1 MAAAIAASAA
11 SASPTPN
18 IAIARRPSVPTN
30 SPTTTNPVHILASTP
45 TSPSAPVHP
54 PPPVPIPIPRPA
66 FAAAI
71 GSSPTPPPAVAGP
84 QATLAQDPTSALD
97 LLQPTKALL
106 DQTWA
111 TAVAALQRESDAR
124 KELAALT
131 QVQEATRK
139 EAKSDEEARRI
150 DEDKQRVK
158 DGQAKLEE
166 EKAKLFGEKMRLEEL
181 RAMVRAEGTKLA
193 EERRALHGEIVKF
206 GEEKKSLEQEKVKTE
221 EMKSQAEE
229 GMRKLERE
237 ERAWVEKR
245 DNQLKLK
252 VEEERTRIDDE
263 KARTLQTA
271 RLESV
276 AKKLNEERARMDEV
290 RKQLEEKE
298 QKVNKA
304 KADLEQEQTKLKE
317 DKSALEAQR
326 IQSEE
331 IRREDEHAK
340 QRFETERQTLEAEN
354 QELEEKLGTIQGK
367 LLKALKEIKDLEFD
381 ATSSAAAMDDRL
393 KVECQE
399 TLKAKAQAKT
409 AEEAKKMVMEHCQ
422 RLRTRLEKS
431 EAEKTSLSKELEKH
445 RSNAG
450 TGTPTV
456 AKQNTGT
463 RPKSLPLL
471 SLLKSQS
478 PATPTRPTA
487 TKSCSRPAG
496 DVQSQ
501 EVQNAN
507 LSNVSTPNRK
517 RTNIG
522 EATSKA
528 ISLVDSDDELPRK
541 RVKRSYSRRQLI
553 ENEE

>member
-1 MAAAIAASAA
+1 M
-11 SASPTPN
+11 
-18 IAIARRPSVPTN
+18 
-30 SPTTTNPVHILASTP
+30 
-45 TSPSAPVHP
+45 
-54 PPPVPIPIPRPA
+54 
-66 FAAAI
+66 
-71 GSSPTPPPAVAGP
+71 
-84 QATLAQDPTSALD
+84 AQDPTSALD

-131 QVQEATRK
+131 QAQEATRK

-166 EKAKLFGEKMRLEEL
+166 GKAKLFGEKMRLEEL
-181 RAMVRAEGTKLA
+181 RAMVRAEGMKLT
-193 EERRALHGEIVKF
+193 EEKRALHGDIVKF
-206 GEEKKSLEQEKVKTE
+206 GEEKKSLEQEKVKIE

-229 GMRKLERE
+229 GMKKLERE
-237 ERAWVEKR
+237 QKAWVEKR
-245 DNQLKLK
+245 DKQVKVE

-263 KARTLQTA
+263 KARALQTA
-271 RLESV
+271 RLEDV
-276 AKKLNEERARMDEV
+276 AKKLTEERARLDEL
-290 RKQLEEKE
+290 RKQLEEE
-298 QKVNKA
+298 ELKVRNA
-304 KADLEQEQTKLKE
+304 KTDLEQEQTKLEE

-326 IQSEE
+326 RQPEE
-331 IRREDEHAK
+331 ARREDEHAK
-340 QRFETERQTLEAEN
+340 QRSETERQTLETEN
-354 QELEEKLGTIQGK
+354 QELEEKLGTIQSK
-367 LLKALKEIKDLEFD
+367 LLKALKEIKDLEFE
-381 ATSSAAAMDDRL
+381 ATSSATAMENRL
-393 KVECQE
+393 KAECQE

-409 AEEAKKMVMEHCQ
+409 AEEAKKMLMEHCQ
-422 RLRTRLEKS
+422 RLRTRFEKS

-445 RSNAG
+445 RSTAG
-450 TGTPTV
+450 AGTPTV

-463 RPKSLPLL
+463 RPKSVPLL
-471 SLLKSQS
+471 PFLKLSQS

-487 TKSCSRPAG
+487 IKSRSRPAG

-501 EVQNAN
+501 EVKNAN

-517 RTNIG
+517 RTNIV
-522 EATSKA
+522 EATSKV
-528 ISLVDSDDELPRK
+528 ISIVDSDDELPRK